1 MNKYHNLILIIKII
15 MVILILII
23 KIIMVIFSKQ
33 DRRAGMAINAVVHV
47 ITKAGYAYS
56 N

>member
-1 MNKYHNLILIIKII
+1 

-23 KIIMVIFSKQ
+23 KIIMKIYLKHARRVGIVINVVA
-33 DRRAGMAINAVVHV
+33 RATI
-47 ITKAGYAYS
+47 KAGYAYS